1 MYTTMRTKQ
10 LRLEHGIL
18 NAVVIGKFDLA
29 AAENEFDEI
38 LYEAVRNGAS
48 KVLIDGQQMT
58 GRPGDFERFL
68 YGEFVSTTTLETMKE
83 YNTTLRFAYVLREPL
98 RDPERFGENVA
109 VNRGMDVKVF
119 EDPNEAMQWLN
130 R

>member
-1 MYTTMRTKQ
+1 MHTTMRTKQ
-10 LRLEHGIL
+10 LRLEHDIL
-18 NAVVIGKFDLA
+18 KAVVIGKFDLV

-38 LYEAVRNGAS
+38 LYEAVQIGAR

-58 GRPGDFERFL
+58 GKPGDFERFL
-68 YGEFVSTTTLETMKE
+68 YGEFVSKTTLEVMKE
-83 YNTTLRFAYVLREPL
+83 YNTTLRFAYVLHEPL

-109 VNRGMDVKVF
+109 VNRGMDVEVF

>member
-10 LRLEHGIL
+10 LRLEHDIL
-18 NAVVIGKFDLA
+18 KAVVIGKFDLV

-38 LYEAVRNGAS
+38 LYEAVQIGAR

-58 GRPGDFERFL
+58 GKPGDFERFL
-68 YGEFVSTTTLETMKE
+68 YGEFVANTTLEVMKE
-83 YNTTLRFAYVLREPL
+83 YNTHLRFAYVIHEPL

-119 EDPNEAMQWLN
+119 EDPNEAIQWLK

>member
-10 LRLEHGIL
+10 LRLEHDIL
-18 NAVVIGKFDLA
+18 KAVVIGKFDLV

-38 LYEAVRNGAS
+38 LYEAVQIGAR

-58 GRPGDFERFL
+58 GKPGDFERFL
-68 YGEFVSTTTLETMKE
+68 YGEFVSKTTLEVMKE
-83 YNTTLRFAYVLREPL
+83 YNTTLRFAYVLHEPL
-98 RDPERFGENVA
+98 RDPEGFGENVA

-119 EDPNEAMQWLN
+119 EDANEAMQWLN

>member
-1 MYTTMRTKQ
+1 MHTTMRTKQ

-18 NAVVIGKFDLA
+18 NAVVIGNFDLA

-38 LYEAVRNGAS
+38 LYEAVRIGAAN
-48 KVLIDGQQMT
+48 VLIDGQQMT
-58 GRPGDFERFL
+58 GKPGDFERFL
-68 YGEFVSTTTLETMKE
+68 YGEFVTNTTLEVMKE
-83 YNTTLRFAYVLREPL
+83 YHTHLRFAYVLHEPL

-109 VNRGMDVKVF
+109 VNRGMDVKAF
-119 EDPNEAMQWLN
+119 EDPNEAIQWLK